1 MSALGRG
8 LYEVLITEALEAQL
22 SSLEDRLVAIREG
35 LRAAEAAD
43 RIALH
48 IARVVERAVGAVD
61 EDRRSEVAIDL
72 ARHLIK
78 TIAELLPDSRD
89 LAKER
94 PSDLPELLLRS
105 IAGRLPDG
113 RVEPLEAPLIP
124 LLDTTL
130 LTNSPGEPRV
140 GHQILTEVRSADHI
154 DVVMAFIRRSGIAPL
169 LTALRDHC
177 ACGRALRVL
186 TSTYTGTTEAR
197 ALDELKNCGAD
208 VRVSYDTSGTRL
220 HAKAWLLHRQSGFST
235 AYIGSSNLTHSAQ
248 VSGLEWNVR
257 VSAARNRDVV
267 DKMAAV
273 FEGYW
278 NNPELR
284 PYDRAEFCARTEE
297 GARARTTLSL
307 PPTELRPEPF
317 QERLLELIALSRQQG
332 HHRNLLVAATGTGKT
347 VMAALDYARL
357 RETLARS
364 RLLFVAHRE
373 EILLQSCATFRQ
385 ALRDPTFGELW
396 VGGSRPGRFEHV
408 FASIQSLNATGLTHL
423 DPTHFDVVMVDE
435 FHHAAA
441 HSYRALLNHVSPLE
455 LLGLTATPERSD
467 GLPVLDWF
475 GGRIAAELRLWDAI
489 SQQRLVPFVYYGIH
503 DHTDYREVPWRRGR
517 GYDADGLSNLLT
529 ANDIWAR
536 FVLQQLEKRV
546 DDPGRM
552 RALGFCVGIDH
563 ARFMAR
569 IFKDAGIAATA
580 IWSDTP
586 ESERRA
592 ALSDLAAR
600 RVNVVFSVD
609 LFNEGVDVPAVD
621 TLLMLRPTDSPTL
634 FLQQLGRGLRRSIGK
649 STCTVLDFVG
659 HHRGEFRFD
668 RRFQALLGGTRK
680 TLLQQIEAGFPFL
693 PAGCHMELDRV
704 ATEIVLGNI
713 RTAVPS
719 RWTERVDALRR
730 LAAQGPD
737 YSLARYLE
745 ETGLELEDIYG
756 GGKSWSELREDAG
769 LIEPTGG
776 PHEGALRRACGRLLH
791 VDDRLRL
798 DAYQRLLNSERPP
811 DPQGLSRSE
820 QRLLRMLVA
829 SLIGGSVPKTASLAE
844 GAAIIWTH
852 CRVRSEL
859 LELLDVLANRLEHVA
874 VPLSTDPSVPLMVHA
889 RYTRVEILAG
899 FGVGEGA
906 KVAPWQTG
914 VYWASDA
921 RSDLLAF
928 TLDKTTG
935 QFSPTTRY
943 RDYAISSEL
952 IHWESQSTTRAEN
965 ETGLRYRNHAAAGT
979 HVMLFA
985 RERRD
990 DRAFYFLGPASY
1002 VKHES
1007 EQPMAIT
1014 WRLQQPLPG
1023 DLFATF
1029 AAAVA

>member
-1 MSALGRG
+1 MSALDRG
-8 LYEVLITEALEAQL
+8 LYEVVITEALEAEL
-22 SSLEDRLVAIREG
+22 SRLAERLVAVRAE

-43 RIALH
+43 RIAMH
-48 IARVVERAVGAVD
+48 IARVVERAVATIE
-61 EDRRSEVAIDL
+61 EDNRPSAAIGIARRLIDT
-72 ARHLIK
+72 LIV
-78 TIAELLPDSRD
+78 LLPGSRE
-89 LAKER
+89 LASER
-94 PSDLPELLLRS
+94 PSEFTQVLRS
-105 IAGRLPDG
+105 ITGRLPDG
-113 RVEPLEAPLIP
+113 RAETLDEPLIP

-140 GHQILTEVRSADHI
+140 GHQILTEIRSADRI

-169 LTALRDHC
+169 MPALRDHC
-177 ACGRALRVL
+177 TFGRGLRIL
-186 TSTYTGTTEAR
+186 TSTYTGTTESR

-208 VRVSYDTSGTRL
+208 LRVSYDTSGTRL
-220 HAKAWLLHRQSGFST
+220 HAKAWLLYRQSGFST

-257 VSAARNRDVV
+257 VSAARNRDVIE
-267 DKMAAV
+267 KMAAV

-284 PYDRAEFCARTEE
+284 PYDREDFRVRTEE
-297 GARARTTLSL
+297 GANARTTIVLA
-307 PPTELRPEPF
+307 PTELRPEPF
-317 QERLLELIALSRQQG
+317 QERLLELIVLSRQQG

-347 VMAALDYARL
+347 VMAALDYVGL
-357 RETLARS
+357 REVLSRA

-385 ALRDPTFGELW
+385 ALRDPSFGELW
-396 VGGSRPGRFEHV
+396 VGGSRPERFEHV

-423 DPTHFDVVMVDE
+423 DPAHFDVVIVDE

-441 HSYRALLNHVSPLE
+441 QSYRALLDHVRPVE

-467 GLPVLDWF
+467 GLPILDWF

-489 SQQRLVPFVYYGIH
+489 SQQRLAPFVYYGIH
-503 DHTDYREVPWRRGR
+503 DSMDLREVPWRRGR
-517 GYDADGLSNLLT
+517 GYDAEGLSNLFT
-529 ANDIWAR
+529 ANDVWAR
-536 FVLQQLEKRV
+536 FVLQELEKRV
-546 DDPGRM
+546 DDIGRM
-552 RALGFCVGIDH
+552 RALGFCVSIDH

-569 IFKDAGIAATA
+569 VFRDAGVASTA
-580 IWSDTP
+580 IWSDTA

-592 ALSDLAAR
+592 ALSDLASR
-600 RVNVVFSVD
+600 RVNAVFSVD
-609 LFNEGVDVPAVD
+609 LFNEGIDVPAVD

-649 STCTVLDFVG
+649 SICTVLDFVG
-659 HHRGEFRFD
+659 HQRSEFRFD

-680 TLLQQIEAGFPFL
+680 SLTQQIEAGLPFL

-704 ATEIVLGNI
+704 ATEIVLENI

-719 RWTERVDALRR
+719 RWTERVDALRQ
-730 LAAQGPD
+730 LSAQGTGCT
-737 YSLARYLE
+737 LVRYLE

-756 GGKSWSELREDAG
+756 GGKSWSDLREDAG
-769 LIEPTGG
+769 LAERVGG
-776 PHEGALRRACGRLLH
+776 PYEEALRRACGRLLH
-791 VDDRLRL
+791 VDDRCRL
-798 DAYQRLLNSERPP
+798 EVYQRLLQSEGPP
-811 DPQGLSRSE
+811 DPQRLPESE
-820 QRLLRMLVA
+820 QRVLRMLVG
-829 SLIGGSVPKTASLAE
+829 SLVGGSVSKATSLAE
-844 GAAIIWTH
+844 GAAVLWSH
-852 CRVRSEL
+852 VRVRSEL
-859 LELLDVLANRLEHVA
+859 LELLETLANRLEHVA

-889 RYTRVEILAG
+889 RYTRVEMLAG

-906 KVAPWQTG
+906 KTAPWRSG
-914 VYWASDA
+914 VYWAANA

-943 RDYAISSEL
+943 RDYAISTEL
-952 IHWESQSTTRAEN
+952 IHWESQSATRADS
-965 ETGLRYRNHAAAGT
+965 ETGRRYQNHAAAGT
-979 HVMLFA
+979 HIMLFA
-985 RERRD
+985 RERSD
-990 DRAFYFLGPASY
+990 DRAFYFLGPATY

-1014 WRLQQPLPG
+1014 WRLHRPLPG
-1023 DLFATF
+1023 DLFAAF

>member
-1 MSALGRG
+1 MPALGRG
-8 LYEVLITEALEAQL
+8 LYEVVITEALEAQL
-22 SSLEDRLVAIREG
+22 ESLEDRLIPVRGG
-35 LRAAEAAD
+35 LRPAEAAD

-48 IARVVERAVGAVD
+48 IARVVERAVAAVD
-61 EDRRSEVAIDL
+61 EGRRSEVAIHL
-72 ARHLIK
+72 ARHLIET
-78 TIAELLPDSRD
+78 TIELLPDSRD
-89 LAKER
+89 LARER

-113 RVEPLEAPLIP
+113 SPEILEAPLIP

-140 GHQILTEVRSADHI
+140 GHQILTEIRSADRI

-169 LTALRDHC
+169 MGALRDHC
-177 ACGRALRVL
+177 ARGRPLRIL

-197 ALDELKNCGAD
+197 ALDELKDCGAD
-208 VRVSYDTSGTRL
+208 LRVSYDTSGTRL

-257 VSAARNRDVV
+257 VSAARNRDVI
-267 DKMAAV
+267 DKMSAV

-284 PYDRAEFCARTEE
+284 AYDRAEFCTRTDQQ
-297 GARARTTLSL
+297 GHAHDAVPIS
-307 PPTELRPEPF
+307 PTELRPEPF

-357 RETLARS
+357 REILARS

-385 ALRDPTFGELW
+385 ALRDPSFGELW
-396 VGGSRPGRFEHV
+396 VGGSRPARFEHV
-408 FASIQSLNATGLTHL
+408 FASIQSLNATGLAHL
-423 DPTHFDVVMVDE
+423 EPGHFDVVIVDE

-441 HSYRALLNHVSPLE
+441 SSYQALLDHVRPLE

-489 SQQRLVPFVYYGIH
+489 TQQRLVPFVYYGIH
-503 DHTDYREVPWRRGR
+503 DGTDYRDVPWRRGR
-517 GYDADGLSNLLT
+517 GYDTTGVSNLLT
-529 ANDIWAR
+529 SNDIWAR
-536 FVLQQLEKRV
+536 FVLKELDRRV
-546 DDPGRM
+546 DDVGRM

-569 IFKDAGIAATA
+569 VFKDAGIAATA

-600 RVNVVFSVD
+600 RLNAVFSVD

-634 FLQQLGRGLRRSIGK
+634 FLQQLGRGLRRSTGK
-649 STCTVLDFVG
+649 ASCTVLDFVG
-659 HHRGEFRFD
+659 HHRREFRFD

-680 TLLQQIEAGFPFL
+680 SLMEQIEGGFPFL
-693 PAGCHMELDRV
+693 PAGCHMELDRIS
-704 ATEIVLGNI
+704 TEVVLENI

-719 RWTERVDALRR
+719 RWTERVAALRR
-730 LAAQGPD
+730 LAARGAD
-737 YSLARYLE
+737 CSLARYLE
-745 ETGLELEDIYG
+745 ETGLELEDIYN
-756 GGKSWSELREDAG
+756 GGKSWSDLREDAG
-769 LIEPTGG
+769 LLERVSG
-776 PHEGALRRACGRLLH
+776 PHESALRRACGRLLH

-798 DAYQRLLNSERPP
+798 ETYQRFLSLENPP
-811 DPQGLSRSE
+811 DPARLPGLE

-829 SLIGGSVPKTASLAE
+829 SLAGGSMPKPTSLAE
-844 GAAIIWTH
+844 GAAMIWTH
-852 CRVRSEL
+852 HRVRSEL
-859 LELLDVLANRLEHVA
+859 LELLEVLDHRLEHV
-874 VPLSTDPSVPLMVHA
+874 VLPLSNNPSVPLMIHA

-906 KVAPWQTG
+906 KVALWRTG
-914 VYWASDA
+914 VHWASEA

-943 RDYAISSEL
+943 RDYAISTQL
-952 IHWESQSTTRAEN
+952 IHWESQSTTRADS
-965 ETGLRYRNHAAAGT
+965 ETGLRYRHHAAAGT

>member
-8 LYEVLITEALEAQL
+8 LYEVVITEALEAQL
-22 SSLEDRLVAIREG
+22 IRLGDRLVAVRAE

-43 RIALH
+43 RIAMH
-48 IARVVERAVGAVD
+48 IARVVERAVAAVD
-61 EDRRSEVAIDL
+61 EDSRPKVAVDL
-72 ARHLIK
+72 ARHLVNTVI
-78 TIAELLPDSRD
+78 ELLPDSRD
-89 LAKER
+89 LATDR
-94 PSDLPELLLRS
+94 PSDLPELLRS
-105 IAGRLPDG
+105 IGRRLPDG
-113 RVEPLEAPLIP
+113 RAEPLDAPLIP

-140 GHQILTEVRSADHI
+140 GHQILTEIRSADRI
-154 DVVMAFIRRSGIAPL
+154 DVVIAFIRRSGIAPL
-169 LTALRDHC
+169 MSALHDHC
-177 ACGRALRVL
+177 DSGRPLRIL
-186 TSTYTGTTEAR
+186 TSTYTGTTESR
-197 ALDELKNCGAD
+197 ALDELKDCGAD
-208 VRVSYDTSGTRL
+208 IRVSYDTSGTRL

-248 VSGLEWNVR
+248 VSGLEWNIR

-278 NNPELR
+278 NNSELR
-284 PYDRAEFCARTEE
+284 PYDREEFR
-297 GARARTTLSL
+297 ARAEQGADAQATIVLS
-307 PPTELRPEPF
+307 PTELRPEPF
-317 QERLLELIALSRQQG
+317 QERLLELITLSRQRG

-347 VMAALDYARL
+347 VMAALDYAAL
-357 RETLARS
+357 REALARS

-385 ALRDPTFGELW
+385 ALRDPSFGELW
-396 VGGSRPGRFEHV
+396 VSGSRPERFEHV

-423 DPTHFDVVMVDE
+423 DPAHFDVVIVDE

-441 HSYRALLNHVSPLE
+441 HSYRTLLDHVRPVE

-467 GLPVLDWF
+467 GLPILDWF

-503 DHTDYREVPWRRGR
+503 DSTDLRAVPWRRGR
-517 GYDADGLSNLLT
+517 GYDAQGLSNLFT
-529 ANDIWAR
+529 ASDIWAR
-536 FVLQQLEKRV
+536 FVLQELEKRV
-546 DDPGRM
+546 DDLGRM
-552 RALGFCVGIDH
+552 RALGFCVSIDH

-569 IFKDAGIAATA
+569 IFRHAGIASTA
-580 IWSDTP
+580 IWSDSP

-592 ALSDLAAR
+592 ALSDLASR
-600 RVNVVFSVD
+600 RVNVIFSVD
-609 LFNEGVDVPAVD
+609 LYNEGVDVPAVD

-634 FLQQLGRGLRRSIGK
+634 FLQQLGRGLRRSVGK

-680 TLLQQIEAGFPFL
+680 TLIQQIETGFPFL

-730 LAAQGPD
+730 LSGQTAGC
-737 YSLARYLE
+737 SLAQYLE

-756 GGKSWSELREDAG
+756 GGKSWSDLREDAG
-769 LIEPTGG
+769 LVERMDG
-776 PHEGALRRACGRLLH
+776 PHEAALRRACGRLLH

-798 DAYQRLLNSERPP
+798 AVYQRLLQSEQAPE
-811 DPQGLSRSE
+811 PQQLPGSE
-820 QRLLRMLVA
+820 QRLLRMLVG
-829 SLIGGSVPKTASLAE
+829 SLVGGSMPKTASLAE
-844 GAAIIWTH
+844 GATVLWSH
-852 CRVRSEL
+852 NRVRLEL
-859 LELLDVLANRLEHVA
+859 LELLEILANRIEHVA
-874 VPLSTDPSVPLMVHA
+874 VPVSTDPSVPLMVHA

-899 FGVGEGA
+899 FGIGGGA

-914 VYWASDA
+914 VYWAADA

-943 RDYAISSEL
+943 RDYAISTEL
-952 IHWESQSTTRAEN
+952 IHWESQSTTRADS
-965 ETGLRYRNHAAAGT
+965 ETGSRYQNHATAGS
-979 HVMLFA
+979 HIMLFA
-985 RERRD
+985 RERSD
-990 DRAFYFLGPASY
+990 DRAFYFLGPANY
-1002 VKHES
+1002 MKHES

-1014 WRLQQPLPG
+1014 WRLEQPLPG